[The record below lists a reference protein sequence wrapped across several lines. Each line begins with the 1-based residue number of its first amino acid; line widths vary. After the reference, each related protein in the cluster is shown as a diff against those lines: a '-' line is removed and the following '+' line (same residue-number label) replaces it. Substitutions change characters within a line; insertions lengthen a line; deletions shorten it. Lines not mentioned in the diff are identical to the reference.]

1 MGALTR
7 YWFVFETAKV
17 PTPINLGCGVTA
29 RDLDDAR
36 DLLRTRVFGGT
47 LPREVGVIEDVPLSS
62 LDARHVLPAMGAADA
77 RGVWFPVLPPSDRA
91 RQVAAAVVALGVT
104 ASAFAAYR
112 RWSGRLRQPRI
123 DQPLAGVDA

>member
-7 YWFVFETAKV
+7 YWFVFETSKV

-36 DLLRTRVFGGT
+36 ELLRTQVFAGT

-62 LDARHVLPAMGAADA
+62 LDPRHVRPAMGSVDK
-77 RGVWFPVLPPSDRA
+77 RGVWYPAPAGRLRTRRLA
-91 RQVAAAVVALGVT
+91 AAAAAAVLAMAAAIVT
-104 ASAFAAYR
+104 RAVLPTGATR
-112 RWSGRLRQPRI
+112 
-123 DQPLAGVDA
+123 